1 MIQNTLTS
9 KARRQH
15 KVRAKLIAGTTLP
28 RLTVLRSN
36 QHIGAQII
44 NPGGHIVAAV
54 TSKTLKGFK
63 GTKLAQATEVG
74 TLLGKVAQEK
84 KVAAVVFDRGAYRF
98 HGRVKALA
106 EAVRSSGIKFKSI
119 FLSFPT

>member
-15 KVRAKLIAGTTLP
+15 RVRAKLLAGTTLP
-28 RLTVLRSN
+28 RLTVLHSN

-44 NPGGHIVAAV
+44 NQDGHVLAAV
-54 TSKTLKGFK
+54 TSQSLKTFK
-63 GTKLAQATEVG
+63 GTKLAQAQQVG

-84 KVAAVVFDRGAYRF
+84 KIASVVFDRGSYRF

-106 EAVRSSGIKFKSI
+106 EAVRQSGVKF
-119 FLSFPT
+119 

>member
-1 MIQNTLTS
+1 MIQNILTS

-15 KVRAKLIAGTTLP
+15 RVRAKLLAGTTMP

-44 NPGGHIVAAV
+44 RKDGHVLAAV
-54 TSKTLKGFK
+54 TSQTLKTFK
-63 GTKLAQATEVG
+63 GTKLAQAIEVG
-74 TLLGKVAQEK
+74 TLLGKVAKEK
-84 KVAAVVFDRGAYRF
+84 KIESVIFDRGSYRF

-106 EAVRSSGIKFKSI
+106 EAVRESGIKF
-119 FLSFPT
+119 

>member
-1 MIQNTLTS
+1 MIQNTLTP

-15 KVRAKLIAGTTLP
+15 RVRAKLLAGTNLP

-44 NPGGHIVAAV
+44 NKDGHVLAAV
-54 TSKTLKGFK
+54 TSKTLKTFK
-63 GTKLAQATEVG
+63 GTKVAQATEVG

-84 KVAAVVFDRGAYRF
+84 KVENVVFDRGSYRF

-106 EAVRSSGIKFKSI
+106 EAVRSAGIKF
-119 FLSFPT
+119 